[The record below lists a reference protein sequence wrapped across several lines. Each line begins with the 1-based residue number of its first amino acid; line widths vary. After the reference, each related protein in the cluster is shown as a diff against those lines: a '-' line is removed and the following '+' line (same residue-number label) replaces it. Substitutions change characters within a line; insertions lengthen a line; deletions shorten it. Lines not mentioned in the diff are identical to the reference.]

1 MTKTENSVCC
11 ILTLPSS
18 SGHLIAGFVWPFVAT
33 HRKGLKKSI
42 LMNRAKL
49 ANYQNFK
56 SSCYLHVTSFSGQC
70 FYWRRKQRDCFQW
83 GNAWISLQV
92 YYFKKLCRLNDA
104 SQEVFS
110 ELHFFPKAVKL
121 VSIAKKQL
129 ASENEVFE
137 NNKMFL

>member
-11 ILTLPSS
+11 ISTLPYS
-18 SGHLIAGFVWPFVAT
+18 SGHLIAGFVWAFVAT
-33 HRKGLKKSI
+33 DRKGLKKSI

-56 SSCYLHVTSFSGQC
+56 PSCYLHVTSFSGQC

-83 GNAWISLQV
+83 GNAWISLRV
-92 YYFKKLCRLNDA
+92 YYFKKLRRLNDV